1 VQKLLAPQTDR
12 GHNNPDTGRIDC
24 WTGLRDTPGAS
35 RFELWSSSPDLN
47 GTFLFMREPGK
58 VDTRKERGVRPMKEK
73 LDEHINVRITPSM
86 KEALREKADELNIPE
101 RTVVRLIMA
110 SALRG
115 DSTPDWFKDV
125 MQSLSRNPGGQG

>member
-1 VQKLLAPQTDR
+1 
-12 GHNNPDTGRIDC
+12 
-24 WTGLRDTPGAS
+24 
-35 RFELWSSSPDLN
+35 
-47 GTFLFMREPGK
+47 
-58 VDTRKERGVRPMKEK
+58 MKEK